1 MNPDSEN
8 SPRVAIAILNYN
20 GREVTAE
27 CLDSLAEIDYSGH
40 EVVLVDNGSKDG
52 SPEFFKER
60 YRDVTLIENGE
71 NLGFT
76 GGNNAAISYAMARD
90 FDYVLLLNNDTV
102 VDPSF
107 LTELVRVAEERSDV
121 GMLNPKIWFYD
132 FPDLL
137 WYAGGR
143 ISFFKGV
150 EHFGF
155 KKRCGPELDRQQEV
169 TFITGCAFLIK
180 RAVLEKVGPLDDRL
194 FAYCEDLDWSFKV
207 REAGFKGLYVPE
219 SVIWHKEGIDAKK
232 NKSNAFRKYLGTR
245 NLLFVFYRHFPHLK
259 FALFLLYYVLLW
271 GPSKSVRY
279 LLAGELKTML
289 YSWKGAIE
297 FLAMK
302 KTP

>member
-1 MNPDSEN
+1 MSELPLV
-8 SPRVAIAILNYN
+8 SIIIPHQAGTDVLIA
-20 GREVTAE
+20 
-27 CLDSLAEIDYSGH
+27 CLDSVVRDASYPRYEIL
-40 EVVLVDNGSKDG
+40 LVDNGSSDG
-52 SPEFFKER
+52 SVQAAKER
-60 YRDVTLIENGE
+60 FPQLNVLRLEENQGYAGGCNRGIEASRG
-71 NLGFT
+71 
-76 GGNNAAISYAMARD
+76 
-90 FDYVLLLNNDTV
+90 DYVLLLNNDTV

-107 LTELVRVAEERSDV
+107 LTELVKVAEERSDV

-194 FAYCEDLDWSFKV
+194 FIYCEDLDWSFKV

-219 SVIWHKEGIDAKK
+219 SVIWHKEGIDTKK

-245 NLLFVFYRHFPHLK
+245 NLLLVFYRHFPHLK

-279 LLAGELKTML
+279 LLAGDLKTML

-297 FLAMK
+297 FLTMK